1 MKTVAIVQARMDST
15 RFPGKVLRPILGTPL
30 IEILLQRLGRATQVD
45 QIVLATS
52 AHPTNDELAA
62 HAYQLGITVFRGS
75 EDDVL
80 DRYHAA
86 AGLLRQTSW
95 CVSPGTVRWWTPLWS
110 MRHWS
115 PSRAP
120 PWTMC
125 RIPIRRLIPDGLD
138 VEVFTFDALRTAWRR
153 RGIPRA
159 GTCHCLHARAREVS
173 RARTA
178 Q

>member
-52 AHPTNDELAA
+52 AHPNNDELAA
-62 HAYQLGITVFRGS
+62 HAYQLGITVYRGS

-86 AGLLRQTSW
+86 AALAACRHRGAYHRGLSAGG
-95 CVSPGTVRWWTPLWS
+95 P
-110 MRHWS
+110 
-115 PSRAP
+115 
-120 PWTMC
+120 
-125 RIPIRRLIPDGLD
+125 
-138 VEVFTFDALRTAWRR
+138 
-153 RGIPRA
+153 RG
-159 GTCHCLHARAREVS
+159 G
-173 RARTA
+173 
-178 Q
+178 